1 MTFSLLSFRGMLSPG
16 ASSATFLFAIR
27 SSIIAVANM
36 SGFEV
41 FLLMVVV
48 LRA

>member
-16 ASSATFLFAIR
+16 ATFLFAIR
-27 SSIIAVANM
+27 SSIVAVANM

-41 FLLMVVV
+41 SLLMVVV